1 MARKGGRPK
10 LEDDKKKSAA
20 FLVKC
25 RQSEHSMIKSTAK
38 GYGLTVTEYV
48 LRKSFGEKLTF
59 NHVELLKELHQLN
72 LELARAG
79 NNINQLAKY
88 ANTLNK
94 VGKLRPEIADKLHAV
109 LSSYLQKQDEVRIT
123 FRKLIRETSKA

>member
-1 MARKGGRPK
+1 MVRKGGRPK
-10 LEDDKKKSAA
+10 LEDDKKRSTA

-25 RQSEHSMIKSTAK
+25 RKSEHSMIKNTAK

-48 LRKSFGEKLTF
+48 LRRSFGEKLTF
-59 NHVELLKELHQLN
+59 NHVDLLKELHQLN

-94 VGKLRPEIADKLHAV
+94 VGKLRPEIADKLHAI
-109 LSSYLQKQDEVRIT
+109 LSSYLQKQEEVRIT
-123 FRKLIRETSKA
+123 FRKLIRETSKS